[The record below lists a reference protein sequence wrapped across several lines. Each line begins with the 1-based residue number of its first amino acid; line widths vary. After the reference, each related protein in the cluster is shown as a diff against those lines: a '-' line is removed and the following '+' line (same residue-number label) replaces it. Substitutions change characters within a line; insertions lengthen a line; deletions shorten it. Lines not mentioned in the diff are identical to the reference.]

1 MKTGRPELRPEER
14 RTERHNLRFTQAEHE
29 HIRAQASAAG
39 LDVAEYLR
47 RRALGYVV
55 PASPARRVGSAAV
68 LSELNRIG
76 LEMKAIGNNANQLAL
91 SAHTKR
97 RSRIAWEGVVGQI
110 GDSLGELERTMR
122 TLTSGESFDADTDG
136 AGAG

>member
-1 MKTGRPELRPEER
+1 MKTGRPALRPEER

-29 HIRAQASAAG
+29 YIRDQADAAG

-55 PASPARRVGSAAV
+55 PSCSARRVGSAAV
-68 LSELNRIG
+68 LNELNKIG
-76 LEMKAIGNNANQLAL
+76 VELKAIGNNANQLAL
-91 SAHTKR
+91 STHTKR

-110 GDSLGELERTMR
+110 SGSLGALERTMR
-122 TLTSGESFDADTDG
+122 TLTSDDDFEAEPDREV
-136 AGAG
+136 AG